1 MSTEWTITKFRGG
14 LAVAF
19 YRDGKR
25 HRHSLGT
32 SDPREAQRLAPAVY
46 AELTRPQGRKVS
58 DLWEAYRLDKAAKSI
73 ATTMAFTGK
82 AILPHFGHRDGEDVT
97 KTECAAYTASRR
109 KLGRSDGAI
118 HTELGHLRTVLVWA
132 RKNRLINFAPDIDKP
147 KKPEPKDRYLTKDEV
162 KRMLAAVKL
171 PHVKLAIHAMLATGA
186 RISALLELTWDRVDF
201 ERRRIYLTDPTDPN
215 ARKGRATVPINDTL
229 LAVLKEARKGA
240 LTDYVVEWA
249 GERVGSVKKAIGTAA
264 TKAGLEENLAA
275 RLSSHHRR
283 VDGRSW
289 DSYGGDWPVSGP
301 QQPGGHLSR
310 LRQVQPG
317 LSQQRGPRDGF
328 GDLRSAPWFTCTGN
342 RERRVNMV
350 PKTAYSEALFS
361 RLSAPFSRE
370 PKVYTEDVG
379 GSSPSSPT
387 IFQLDL
393 IPLHLTPMP
402 AVRPPSIL

>member
-1 MSTEWTITKFRGG
+1 
-14 LAVAF
+14 
-19 YRDGKR
+19 
-25 HRHSLGT
+25 
-32 SDPREAQRLAPAVY
+32 
-46 AELTRPQGRKVS
+46 
-58 DLWEAYRLDKAAKSI
+58 
-73 ATTMAFTGK
+73 MAFTGK

-132 RKNRLINFAPDIDKP
+132 RKNRLINFAPDIEKP
-147 KKPEPKDRYLTKDEV
+147 KKPEPKYRYLTKDEV

-264 TKAGLEENLAA
+264 TKAGLEGVSPHVFRHTTGVWMAEAGIPMAEIGQYLGHSNLAVTYRVYA
-275 RLSSHHRR
+275 RFSPGYLSNAARAMDLGIYE
-283 VDGRSW
+283 VL
-289 DSYGGDWPVSGP
+289 
-301 QQPGGHLSR
+301 PGS
-310 LRQVQPG
+310 P
-317 LSQQRGPRDGF
+317 
-328 GDLRSAPWFTCTGN
+328 APAIAN
-342 RERRVNMV
+342 
-350 PKTAYSEALFS
+350 
-361 RLSAPFSRE
+361 
-370 PKVYTEDVG
+370 
-379 GSSPSSPT
+379 
-387 IFQLDL
+387 
-393 IPLHLTPMP
+393 
-402 AVRPPSIL
+402 AV